1 MLSRNKRMSKT
12 FIFGAFLLATLLMSG
27 CSTGYDTGYSSAQ
40 ARSVPTVPEISRPV
54 TRRPAVTSTVRNPV
68 VKPYKPQVQKYA
80 VNKKPAKPVINKKP
94 VLTIYSKQEQIKKA
108 QENATVEFDP
118 YAAIPENNAVN
129 NTVVSTTKS
138 TAIETDAPAVSTSRM
153 SPAVKSLMLR
163 ARAELAIGNTK
174 SAVSSLERG
183 LRIESQN
190 PELWRLLAQAHYDQS
205 SYQQAI
211 SMAKKSI
218 RYSNND
224 DMTAKNWKLIQKAGE
239 RSGDTVVVKE
249 ALNYFKVNP

>member
-1 MLSRNKRMSKT
+1 MKSKVVSRF
-12 FIFGAFLLATLLMSG
+12 FIVTAGIMGAIFLNG
-27 CSTGYDTGYSSAQ
+27 CSTGYGAAYSSPQ
-40 ARSVPTVPEISRPV
+40 SRSIPTVPEISRPV
-54 TRRPAVTSTVRNPV
+54 VRRPSISKPV
-68 VKPYKPQVQKYA
+68 VKPYKPSVKKYS
-80 VNKKPAKPVINKKP
+80 VKKPTRPVITKKEV
-94 VLTIYSKQEQIKKA
+94 VLTKEERVKQA
-108 QENATVEFDP
+108 QEAATVEFDP
-118 YAAIPENNAVN
+118 YAVIPESS
-129 NTVVSTTKS
+129 TVKEASLESQVTNRSSK
-138 TAIETDAPAVSTSRM
+138 A

-190 PELWRLLAQAHYDQS
+190 PELWNLLAKAHYDQA

-211 SMAKKSI
+211 SMSKKSI

-224 DMTAKNWKLIQKAGE
+224 EMIAKNWKLIQKAGE